1 MRGVAPH
8 RGFPGYE
15 RKPLDRIRAL
25 RGKSVNGLTNRTMHP
40 ELITAQL
47 RICGQSSAH
56 IAQRLGV
63 SRALVSRVIRG
74 SRSNARVQRAIARAL
89 ALPVR
94 SIFPTKT
101 CAAAQIANRK

>member
-1 MRGVAPH
+1 M
-8 RGFPGYE
+8 
-15 RKPLDRIRAL
+15 

-94 SIFPTKT
+94 SVFPTKT
-101 CAAAQIANRK
+101 CAAAQIENRK